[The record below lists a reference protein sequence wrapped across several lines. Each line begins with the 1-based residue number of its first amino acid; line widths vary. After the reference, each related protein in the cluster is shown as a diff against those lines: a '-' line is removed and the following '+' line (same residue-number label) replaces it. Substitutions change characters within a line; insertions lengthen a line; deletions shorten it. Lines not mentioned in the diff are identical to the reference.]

1 MSTVIDFPDREKL
14 SSTVAANVRAQAA
27 RLRFN
32 QTSLAKALGMSR
44 SSVADKCPY
53 PPCDYC
59 QGCTC
64 PIWEAD
70 DYYGWQACPLHGPAV
85 VS

>member
-1 MSTVIDFPDREKL
+1 MSACCMCC
-14 SSTVAANVRAQAA
+14 VAADERGEPSHEVG
-27 RLRFN
+27 
-32 QTSLAKALGMSR
+32 T
-44 SSVADKCPY
+44 DCPY

-59 QGCTC
+59 QGCIC

-70 DYYGWQACPLHGPAV
+70 DYYGWQACPLHGPV